1 MKQFLSFS
9 LMSLSI
15 LTFLTGCSSDSG
27 TSSTAPVVVGPAP
40 SIEINPNPPAIE
52 QTESSDT
59 VDLEE
64 NESDL
69 PEDALEELPS
79 EDEDGEE
86 EVDVVSSPTVNY
98 TSSAQKIIQLEP
110 YFLVADQTTGEAY
123 HLINVMDKAG
133 LVVGQVCDSMYVDIF
148 YGPEHT
154 GDENTLIQE
163 TCAMFLI
170 PSSQESDI
178 TGAYLSLI
186 DMLSLGNYET
196 ISLDLTE
203 ATNLSSAEKEALWWL
218 ITKAVSTDVP
228 VLLNTKEELAQDGL
242 IVEEGFVNGLYLK
255 LSCEEENEDG
265 FRYTYETWESE
276 EINNISEGS
285 FVFDQETGM
294 FTGV

>member
-9 LMSLSI
+9 LMSLSV
-15 LTFLTGCSSDSG
+15 LTLLTGCSSDSG
-27 TSSTAPVVVGPAP
+27 ASSTAPVVVGPAP
-40 SIEINPNPPAIE
+40 TIEINPNPPAIG

-69 PEDALEELPS
+69 PEGDLEELPS
-79 EDEDGEE
+79 EDGE
-86 EVDVVSSPTVNY
+86 EVDVVSSPTVTY
-98 TSSAQKIIQLEP
+98 SSSAQKIIQLEP

-123 HLINVMDKAG
+123 HLINIMEKEG
-133 LVVGQVCDSMYVDIF
+133 LVVGQVCESMYVDIF
-148 YGPEHT
+148 YGPDHT
-154 GDENTLIQE
+154 GDENTLIKE
-163 TCAMFLI
+163 TCAMFLV
-170 PSSQESDI
+170 PASQESDI

-196 ISLDLTE
+196 ISLDLTQ

-218 ITKAVSTDVP
+218 ITKAVSTDVQ
-228 VLLNTKEELAQDGL
+228 VLLNTKEELDQDGL
-242 IVEEGFVNGLYLK
+242 IVENRFVDGLYLK

-285 FVFDQETGM
+285 FVFEQDTGV